1 MLPTKYDAIFAIGPA
16 APELTVARE
25 FENGQKQAGVDV
37 DEHEEIDEV
46 KEVEQERKMMMSTC
60 HMKTHMLKMCCHRST
75 QATQLVSTLVFY
87 FYITLGK
94 LPSIFFYCRNDSY
107 DYAVY

>member
-1 MLPTKYDAIFAIGPA
+1 MP
-16 APELTVARE
+16 RE

-37 DEHEEIDEV
+37 DEHVEIDEV

-87 FYITLGK
+87 FYVTLGK
-94 LPSIFFYCRNDSY
+94 LPSIFFY
-107 DYAVY
+107 